1 MFLEE
6 LKLDKYTDLQILEEE
21 LLGINETFNKAQERL
36 NIVNKTESVLSS
48 IQKLLVTTKTISL
61 DSYDTQYNKITENIL
76 KIKELA
82 ENIPYNCLT
91 DFNKDE
97 IIPQGAICYNFSN
110 INYNS
115 LIMTLPK
122 TPPISKKDLES
133 FIKEIESKN
142 NSLNLQLSQL
152 MSYKKKLELTINNL
166 SVTAIAS
173 YLCS

>member
-1 MFLEE
+1 M
-6 LKLDKYTDLQILEEE
+6 DNNTDLQILEEE
-21 LLGINETFNKAQERL
+21 LLGINESFNKAQERL
-36 NIVNKTESVLSS
+36 NVIKNTESVLSA
-48 IQKLLVTTKTISL
+48 IQKLLNDTKNISL
-61 DSYDTQYNKITENIL
+61 DSYDTKYNKITENIL
-76 KIKELA
+76 KIKEFA
-82 ENIPYNCLT
+82 ASIPFDCLS

-115 LIMTLPK
+115 LIMMLPK
-122 TPPISKKDLES
+122 TPPISKKDLEA

-142 NSLNLQLSQL
+142 NSLNVQLSQL
-152 MSYKKKLELTINNL
+152 ISYKKKLELTINNL